1 MPPSLSLPLL
11 EGQAGNAKAGH
22 EVGSFVADDAGLSL
36 PYDPLPMQ
44 PETRPSPD
52 LSPTLSKPS
61 PRALLI
67 LVPLTVAAVG
77 LALYLR
83 YRIIQNTPI
92 GLACEAGKESLSCT
106 IRLAAINVFVRG
118 GFGWTALAAALIQL
132 WRPNIATFG
141 IGLVSAAFGLVLY
154 NTRLSALAVALL
166 VFSLARAWPGER

>member
-1 MPPSLSLPLL
+1 VPPSLSLPLL
-11 EGQAGNAKAGH
+11 EGQAGNAKAGL
-22 EVGSFVADDAGLSL
+22 EVGSFVADDVGLSL
-36 PYDPLPMQ
+36 LYDPLPMQ

-52 LSPTLSKPS
+52 LSPTLKPW

-118 GFGWTALAAALIQL
+118 GFGWTALAAALMQL

-166 VFSLARAWPGER
+166 VLSLARVWPGER

>member
-11 EGQAGNAKAGH
+11 EGQAGNAKAGL

-44 PETRPSPD
+44 KPGPSPD
-52 LSPTLSKPS
+52 LSPTLFKPS

-118 GFGWTALAAALIQL
+118 GFGWTALAAALMQL

-166 VFSLARAWPGER
+166 VLSLARAWPGER